1 MTQCNE
7 LIASSRNAI
16 GAVRAP
22 YMGFHIDTQ
31 SLDGAMSVKTES
43 KGS

>member
-7 LIASSRNAI
+7 LIASRRNAI

-22 YMGFHIDTQ
+22 YVGFHIDTR
-31 SLDGAMSVKTES
+31 
-43 KGS
+43 